1 MAEPLK
7 NRYGPAIPRA
17 IANMVHAVHHV
28 FPKKQ
33 FLRDALVLLCHKS
46 SFGRTLPQQG
56 H

>member
-33 FLRDALVLLCHKS
+33 FLRDALVLLC
-46 SFGRTLPQQG
+46 Q
-56 H
+56 